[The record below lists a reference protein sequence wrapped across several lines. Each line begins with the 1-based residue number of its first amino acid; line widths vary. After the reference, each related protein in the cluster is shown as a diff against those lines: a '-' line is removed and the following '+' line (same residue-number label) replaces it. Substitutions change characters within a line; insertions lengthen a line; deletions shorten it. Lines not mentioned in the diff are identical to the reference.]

1 MNVKRIAIV
10 GIMLMLL
17 SFSNT
22 MTYSYEKAESGNF
35 IDESNDGRTLYVGGG
50 GPNNYTKI
58 QDAINDAEDGD
69 TVMVYPG
76 IYKENM
82 VVYKSLKIIGIG
94 YPAILPEDVNKSTVK
109 IVNEECTI
117 KGFNITGSNTGIKL
131 LSDARKC
138 QIENNI
144 FYNNLYSG
152 IYIDNAWESI
162 ISNNIFKNEG
172 YCGIYIAWG
181 NNISVINNTFISTG
195 HGIDGEGV
203 GCVIAKNTFFE
214 GDSAIHIDSLLSQD
228 FEIYGNKIEKY
239 ECGISIIGHSHKI
252 YHNEILYNNEGIFY
266 CGIVLSKTEIYEN
279 NISYNMRG
287 MGLMNVIGN
296 LRICKNNFVGNDV
309 HAEFSDSYFIF
320 WLNNYWDDWSIPLPK
335 PVYGR
340 IIGTMIP
347 WIQFDWHPLMQPYE
361 WWKE

>member
-1 MNVKRIAIV
+1 
-10 GIMLMLL
+10 LL
-17 SFSNT
+17 FPVNT
-22 MTYSYEKAESGNF
+22 TYFYEEAKGNNF
-35 IDESNDGRTLYVGGG
+35 EEIINNGRTLYVGGS
-50 GPNNYTKI
+50 GPNNYTRI
-58 QDAINDAEDGD
+58 QDAIDNARDGD
-69 TVMVYPG
+69 TIFVYPG
-76 IYKENM
+76 NYKENI

-109 IVNEECTI
+109 MVNEECTI
-117 KGFNITGSNTGIKL
+117 KGFNITQGNIGIKL

-144 FYNNLYSG
+144 LYGNIYSG
-152 IYIDNAWESI
+152 IYIDNAWESK
-162 ISNNIFKNEG
+162 ISNNIFKNGG

-181 NNISVINNTFISTG
+181 NNISIINNTFISTG

-203 GCVIAKNTFFE
+203 GFVIAENIFFE
-214 GDSAIHIDSLLSQD
+214 GDSAIHVDSLLSQD
-228 FEIYGNKIEKY
+228 FEIYGNKIERY
-239 ECGISIIGHSHKI
+239 GCGISIIGHSHKI
-252 YHNEILYNNEGIFY
+252 YHNEIYNNNEGIFY

-279 NISYNMRG
+279 NISYNVRG

-320 WLNNYWDDWSIPLPK
+320 WYNNYWDNWHIPLPK
-335 PVYGR
+335 PIFGR
-340 IIGTMIP
+340 IFWFIP
-347 WIQFDWHPLMQPYE
+347 WIQFDWIPSLRPIE